1 MMIDDILNFVKEAA
15 SSEGFYA
22 FYSNRKELVERLNRA
37 LKRSPVSSA
46 TVGKLRKRKA
56 GLAHLSYEEIEFSI
70 DILRE
75 RDRAPEERVEYASTL
90 FKVSVS
96 DMGHLLFF
104 VDPRN
109 NPPVT
114 GPVKERIQSIDD
126 YKEWQSLTRSVGEH
140 GIQDFVM
147 LEAAL
152 LFEREENNRSSNLS
166 ERLIRAVYTDIS
178 EIKTLRNAVTSLSKS
193 EKRLLSNLRF
203 THPYVKTAIMSNH
216 SKPVVIDGSNIV
228 FSMTEHADLKRI
240 DDLFLRMALC
250 RIALFPY
257 RIVFD
262 ANIRYTIGGF
272 QQESLN
278 RLLSLPQV
286 ETYSPADDRLIFLAR
301 EGGSAVIT
309 YDRFLD
315 HAAEDITIIRP
326 EEIDESLRL

>member
-1 MMIDDILNFVKEAA
+1 MINEIFSRVREAA
-15 SSEGFYA
+15 SSEGFYT
-22 FYSNRKELVERLNRA
+22 FYSNRKEHAEKLYKA
-37 LKRSPVSSA
+37 LKRSPVSSTTIA
-46 TVGKLRKRKA
+46 KIQKRIS

-90 FKVSVS
+90 SKASVS

-104 VDPRN
+104 VDPRS

-126 YKEWQSLTRSVGEH
+126 YREWQSLTRSIGEH

-152 LFEREENNRSSNLS
+152 LFEREENDISSNLS
-166 ERLIRAVYTDIS
+166 ERLRRAVYTDIS
-178 EIKTLRNAVTSLSKS
+178 EMKTLRNALTSLSKS
-193 EKRLLSNLRF
+193 ERKLLNNLRF

-216 SKPVVIDGSNIV
+216 SKSVAIDGSNIV
-228 FSMTEHADLKRI
+228 FSMSDHADLKRI

-301 EGGSAVIT
+301 EGGSVVIT

-315 HAAEDITIIRP
+315 HAVEDITIIRP